1 MRECTH
7 SPQTTK
13 LPAFIQRLAR
23 EFADDPDR
31 HPEDVEGLVSSRSE
45 DESLGHLYTI
55 LQAEWR

>member
-31 HPEDVEGLVSSRSE
+31 YPEDIEGLVSPRSE
-45 DESLGHLYTI
+45 DEGLGHLYTI
-55 LQAEWR
+55 LQPEWR